1 MIIHTVYYYVHKWET
16 IKLYIHID
24 YYNGQYC
31 FDNDKVLYVNVFLKK
46 SYIHK
51 KNNSLHN
58 IRLKKKCSFNVK
70 YNGHYKNIVS
80 DSGRKPANLELGENL

>member
-1 MIIHTVYYYVHKWET
+1 MGSTVLTMIR
-16 IKLYIHID
+16 
-24 YYNGQYC
+24 YC
-31 FDNDKVLYVNVFLKK
+31 MLMFPLK
-46 SYIHK
+46 SRTFIK

-80 DSGRKPANLELGENL
+80 ESGRKPANLELGENL